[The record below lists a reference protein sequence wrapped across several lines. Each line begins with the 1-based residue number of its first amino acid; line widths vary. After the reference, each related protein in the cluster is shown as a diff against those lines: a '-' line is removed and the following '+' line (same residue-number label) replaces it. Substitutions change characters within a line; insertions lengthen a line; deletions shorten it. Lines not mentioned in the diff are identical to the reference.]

1 MKAKNQES
9 PSERLRQA
17 AIKAEA
23 ERNKLHD
30 ERLALMAK
38 VEQVTRE
45 RDIQAMAAQAMTER
59 ADNAERMAAMLIE
72 LYLVVVCWRRGE
84 AAGPNPW
91 GSKTLEWQVPTPVP
105 HENFAVM
112 PVVTS
117 DPYGYGEES
126 EFNSIG
132 EETSGQ

>member
-72 LYLVVVCWRRGE
+72 AATIELWGTWTYRLGGDDPPKGWETKREVRDWILESARKAWEWRHQDG
-84 AAGPNPW
+84 A
-91 GSKTLEWQVPTPVP
+91 K
-105 HENFAVM
+105 
-112 PVVTS
+112 
-117 DPYGYGEES
+117 
-126 EFNSIG
+126 
-132 EETSGQ
+132 